1 MDQVHIKL
9 IAENWIVRLND
20 RKQKKKYCAHLT
32 RLAVK
37 DPKASSCIWMSDT
50 RFKPVKLLGM
60 GSSWQH

>member
-1 MDQVHIKL
+1 MDQVSINL

-20 RKQKKKYCAHLT
+20 RKQKKKYCVHLT

-50 RFKPVKLLGM
+50 RC
-60 GSSWQH
+60 